1 MEGKMENSA
10 KLCRILI
17 LWNNKSEQEKKQIL
31 DKIIVSLQCQEALR
45 LPPDEFHRSHLK
57 G

>member
-1 MEGKMENSA
+1 MQNSA
-10 KLCRILI
+10 KLCRILL

-45 LPPDEFHRSHLK
+45 LPHDEFHLFHSK
-57 G
+57 D

>member
-1 MEGKMENSA
+1 MENSA
-10 KLCRILI
+10 NLFRILI

-31 DKIIVSLQCQEALR
+31 DIIIVSLQCQEALR